1 MGGWGSA
8 RTRPAVYASL
18 TEREGRRV
26 FWYTDRKMFVL
37 GSYITDEMLAGLTVP
52 S

>member
-1 MGGWGSA
+1 MWLSM
-8 RTRPAVYASL
+8 YASF

-26 FWYTDRKMFVL
+26 FWYTDRKIFVL
-37 GSYITDEMLAGLTVP
+37 GRYITDEMLAGLTVP